1 MKDSRC
7 ARFHAGATW
16 PATAGDVWTPS
27 DAAGGHLLGVPAVRA
42 PRFAVI
48 GLLAFSATF
57 ASALGAVEP
66 STAQTGEPLSTS
78 QAFKTAADEG
88 RPVEIED
95 LRTTTDTVYAHP
107 DGTYGRSIAAEP
119 VRFKSG
125 ASWRDIN
132 LDLHVGESGRIEPKA
147 APGNVRFSAGG
158 DQPMTE
164 ITADGVTLRTDWV
177 DELPE
182 PTLDGPTA
190 TYTDVFPD
198 VDLKLTMTTTGT
210 TQVLVVKDRAAA
222 LNPALDQIDLP
233 VKVTNGSVDAAR
245 GGFEIKDSARRVV
258 ARSTQPLMWDSSGE
272 AVVDGEPVEPETD
285 AAVEV
290 RTDGPV
296 AGDEITSIPLDVQ
309 ANQMTLA
316 PVSAALEGHDVEYP
330 LYIDPSVTYDR
341 SARTMVFKQNP
352 TMEFYNW
359 SNSNGEGV
367 GYQNYN
373 GTSTKRLFFR
383 FTVSGL
389 AGASIISAEFRDKVV
404 YGASCDTTGV
414 ELWRTNSFSSATNW
428 SNQPSWVTKLSTASV
443 DPCPEGKQIEWNA
456 LSGVRTVASA
466 GGTYIYLG
474 LRATSESNP
483 RAWKRFSSGAELYV
497 KYNRYPSKPTSATA
511 NSLACSAGKEHLIGQ
526 HSSAFYFR
534 ANVSDPDGDSVHGR
548 FYMKNSPT
556 KISGSAAYELPYEG
570 VVSPNRS
577 TAGQV
582 VSADAL
588 SKLRAITGT
597 AAGEP
602 IAASTISVRV
612 RAREGAGQELFSK
625 SWEYCYL
632 TFDPS
637 RPEAPNIEM
646 ERTATDW
653 GVTLPFVVT
662 SGSTD
667 SASIRWSV
675 NSSAAST
682 ATQVTL
688 DAARQAHLKIE
699 GWNSTANRPR
709 VGTNVLRVWA
719 VDKAGNVSESPAVVE
734 FQVSDLQGSTQS
746 SWPFDES
753 FGQSSAPDRGA
764 AGRGVGI
771 NVPRVS
777 DGDGISWTQG
787 MWVRRAVLAA
797 DGDPH
802 DDLLTFAP
810 GDAPAST
817 NTHVLDP
824 VAQTSSGSFTLAAYL
839 DPSGLGA
846 DRQTAVSYGTPGGND
861 VARLGVVAER
871 LDSDPEGDL
880 TYFYTFSIWDPRA
893 SSYVTVRSDVPVE
906 LDHDLD
912 LVIGS
917 WDPTS
922 KTLSI
927 EISPEFEAA
936 QVSRS
941 VMEIPDL
948 DGNPLSPAWSVA
960 DRLRIGGASSGEAWT
975 GYVDHVSIQS
985 GLPFEETGALL
996 RQEKS
1001 GRVLKTCNVLCDG
1014 GN

>member
-1 MKDSRC
+1 MR
-7 ARFHAGATW
+7 ATR
-16 PATAGDVWTPS
+16 
-27 DAAGGHLLGVPAVRA
+27 L
-42 PRFAVI
+42 VI
-48 GLLAFSATF
+48 GLLAVSLMFG
-57 ASALGAVEP
+57 SALGVVERSAAQAVELP
-66 STAQTGEPLSTS
+66 STVE
-78 QAFKTAADEG
+78 AFETASEDG
-88 RPVEIED
+88 RPVEIKD
-95 LRTTTDTVYAHP
+95 LRTSTDTVYANP
-107 DGTYGRSIAAEP
+107 DGTYGRSISAEP
-119 VRFKSG
+119 VRFKNG
-125 ASWRDIN
+125 DEWRDID
-132 LDLHVGESGRIEPKA
+132 LDLHVGPSGRIEPKS
-147 APGNVRFSAGG
+147 APGDVRFSAGG

-164 ITADGVTLRTDWV
+164 LTTDGVTMRTDWV
-177 DELPE
+177 EDLPK
-182 PTLDGPTA
+182 PALDGATA
-190 TYTDVFPD
+190 TYADVFPD
-198 VDLKLTMTTTGT
+198 VDLKLTMTSMGS

-233 VKVTNGSVDAAR
+233 VEVTNGSMDAAR
-245 GGFEIKDSARRVV
+245 GGFEIKDSAQRVV

-272 AVVDGEPVEPETD
+272 AVVDGEAVEPETD

-309 ANQMTLA
+309 ADQMTLA
-316 PVSAALEGHDVEYP
+316 PISTALEGRDVEYP

-511 NSLACSAGKEHLIGQ
+511 NSLACSAGKEQLIGQ
-526 HSSAFYFR
+526 HSSAFLFR
-534 ANVSDPDGDSVHGR
+534 ANVSDPDGDSLHGR
-548 FYMKNSPT
+548 FYMKKG
-556 KISGSAAYELPYEG
+556 KIGGTAAYEQPYEY
-570 VVSPNRS
+570 VVSPSRS

-582 VSADAL
+582 VSADAI
-588 SKLRAITGT
+588 SKLRTVTGT
-597 AAGEP
+597 AAGAP
-602 IAASTISVRV
+602 VAASTVSVRV
-612 RAREGAGQELFSK
+612 RARESASQELFSK
-625 SWEYCYL
+625 AWEYCYL

-637 RPEAPNIEM
+637 RPETPTIEM
-646 ERTATDW
+646 ERTTTDW
-653 GVTLPFVVT
+653 GVNLPFVVT

-675 NSSAAST
+675 NSAAAST

-688 DAARQAHLKIE
+688 DAARQAPLKVE

-719 VDKAGNVSESPAVVE
+719 VDKAGNVSESPAAVE

-746 SWPFDES
+746 SWPFDDS
-753 FGQSSAPDRGA
+753 FGQSSAPDGGA
-764 AGRGVGI
+764 AGRGVGL
-771 NVPRVS
+771 NVPRIS

-787 MWVRRAVLAA
+787 MWVRRAMLDA

-802 DDLLTFAP
+802 DDLLSFAP

-817 NTHVLDP
+817 DTHVLDP
-824 VAQTSSGSFTLAAYL
+824 VAQTASGSFTLAAYL

-861 VARLGVVAER
+861 VARLGVVADR
-871 LDSDPEGDL
+871 LDSDPESDL
-880 TYFYTFSIWDPRA
+880 SYFYTFSIWDPRT
-893 SSYVTVRSDVPVE
+893 SSYTTVRSDIPVE

-927 EISPEFEAA
+927 ETSPEFEAA
-936 QVSRS
+936 QVSTS

-948 DGNPLSPAWSVA
+948 DGNPLIPAWSVA
-960 DRLRIGGASSGEAWT
+960 DRLRVGGASSGEAWT
-975 GYVDHVSIQS
+975 GYVDHVSIQA

-1001 GRVLKTCNVLCDG
+1001 GRVFKSCNVLCGG